1 MYKRHIIGYARVG
14 HVINAIEISEEEIPY
29 DFYDNYEP
37 SKYIYDEYE
46 GIIINPNYEPPQEID
61 HTDNGVDE
69 VSVKEDKIEKLE
81 KEFSGN
87 GRVLIR
93 PSGTEPL
100 VRVMVEA
107 KTQELCESYVERI
120 LNVVERELK

>member
-1 MYKRHIIGYARVG
+1 MEISINESREIIGYARVG

-81 KEFSGN
+81 KEN
-87 GRVLIR
+87 EKLR
-93 PSGTEPL
+93 
-100 VRVMVEA
+100 
-107 KTQELCESYVERI
+107 QEFK
-120 LNVVERELK
+120 ELKELVEKVILSKL